1 HQRALG
7 IPVAIVA
14 LTVLILLF
22 SPTALRW
29 AAGGDQRGPAS
40 SASGG
45 PDSR

>member
-1 HQRALG
+1 
-7 IPVAIVA
+7 
-14 LTVLILLF
+14 LLF

-29 AAGGDQRGPAS
+29 AADGDQRGPAS